1 MAEKVG
7 TSAEM
12 PRLTSS
18 QEHRSNAEAQI
29 PRECFQRNVAIPLL
43 HRIIMCI
50 LEQFSPSAKVATS
63 LLGLVPSVLCSRNVN
78 PQCGCWWSPIP
89 WVVRNGTYA
98 MEKSIL
104 SNGTAIKASFTCCG
118 NQRLMLPCFQ
128 ILASFS
134 KLPAQFTHIVRH
146 KRASMGKN
154 RLSHLALLH
163 IHYTT
168 PVDLDT
174 VVDCCAPLHPRRLQL
189 ENLPQ

>member
-7 TSAEM
+7 TAAEM

-78 PQCGCWWSPIP
+78 PQCGCWWSPVP

-118 NQRLMLPCFQ
+118 NQRLMLLSFQ

-134 KLPAQFTHIVRH
+134 KLPAQDR
-146 KRASMGKN
+146 KS
-154 RLSHLALLH
+154 
-163 IHYTT
+163 
-168 PVDLDT
+168 
-174 VVDCCAPLHPRRLQL
+174 VV
-189 ENLPQ
+189 